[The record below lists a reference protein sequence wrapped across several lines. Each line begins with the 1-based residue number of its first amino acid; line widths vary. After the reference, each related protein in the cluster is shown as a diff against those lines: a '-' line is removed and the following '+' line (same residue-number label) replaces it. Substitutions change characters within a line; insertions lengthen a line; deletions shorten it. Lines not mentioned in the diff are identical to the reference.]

1 VGTRMVSLRVEE
13 GLLEWA
19 TGYAKQREVSRSAL
33 MEAALRSLRD
43 DAVRGVPEIE
53 DERVPRPVPKPTP
66 PPAVVPAVKALQ
78 RSQQS
83 EMAMARMRRINP
95 QRYG

>member
-1 VGTRMVSLRVEE
+1 MGTRMVSLRVEE

-19 TGYAKQREVSRSAL
+19 TGYAAQRQVSRSAL
-33 MEAALRSLRD
+33 MEAALKSLRD
-43 DAVRGVPEIE
+43 DAERGVPEIE
-53 DERVPRPVPKPTP
+53 DERVPRPVPKPP
-66 PPAVVPAVKALQ
+66 PKRLE

>member
-1 VGTRMVSLRVEE
+1 MGTRMVSLRVEE

-19 TGYAKQREVSRSAL
+19 TGYAAQRQVSRSAL
-33 MEAALRSLRD
+33 MEAALKSLRD
-43 DAVRGVPEIE
+43 DAERGVPEIE
-53 DERVPRPVPKPTP
+53 DERVPRPVPKPPPSVVP
-66 PPAVVPAVKALQ
+66 PPKRLE

-83 EMAMARMRRINP
+83 KIAMARMRRINP